1 MSLQNLPVE
10 LFEDVLQHVFQSSW
24 ALAQF
29 QFLQLRL
36 IDRRSDD
43 IVSRIAFEALD
54 PKIFLK
60 KTKPPSSPTVQWLL
74 FTKLY
79 WNKHGHNA
87 FTDSIHVS
95 VSHILKR
102 RFRKCRI
109 TGSYRNFLRDACC
122 LIGLQHGVR
131 FILSS
136 LIYPSGVREHVRLPK
151 EEPEPFFGCLHLA
164 STSGD
169 IEVVKE
175 LLQVTEVTDANSFHF
190 LFGYPLH
197 AAAHGGHVDIL
208 SLLLRHC
215 AHVNRSNNLGRS
227 PILVAAQ
234 MRRKEAVKFLLS
246 YPKVQ
251 PNIPSYDGHT
261 VLLWAVKW
269 GWTDIVKCLLS
280 TPDVDPNPR
289 VKWEDTPLSAAVR
302 GGFDDIFDLLLQ
314 RSNLQPTFRGGKF
327 CPLWLATLKGDS
339 CKVIRLLDRFSFKP
353 NTFLRHR
360 HTLLC
365 KVISLGNT
373 ALARMLLERSE
384 VDPNFKTSKGVAP
397 FMKALHHLEIL
408 ELLIARKDFDPNRI
422 ILGFRPLEI
431 AYDLKNEK
439 AIQLLLSRDDT
450 RSDLHER
457 DSSLLNRAASNGNLE
472 VVRQLLLRPEND
484 PNQQSERRGPPLCE
498 AAAGNQIAVVK
509 ELLQV
514 DQVNPNLRWN
524 LPSSQSTPLCLAVSN
539 DSLGMVQILLDQPN
553 VDINMPGSHGTA
565 LCTAIL
571 CGSTEIFD
579 LLLRRNDIDI
589 NITGPLGT
597 ALAFAARRGNK
608 YMVQRLLEL
617 ADIDVNRRS
626 TPRRDDHMALEQ
638 LNNLNRTFSPAYA
651 KTSRTCQTQ
660 HTPLEQAFLGGDIPI
675 IKLLLSHPDIDFTEG
690 DTLKRTPLWWASYM
704 GPREL
709 TELILDLGEDNVNAQ
724 DIDGWSPLLV
734 AVNWRRSSVVQ
745 LLLKQATI
753 DSNLANYDGW
763 TCLHLAVQAGN
774 AEMVGLL
781 LQSPTTD
788 PRKRLPDGR
797 TPIDLAKHHGFDAM
811 AKDLRE
817 QVKRIVRREDV
828 IGKSSAM
835 PGEKDQDS

>member
-10 LFEDVLQHVFQSSW
+10 LFEDVLQHAFQSSW
-24 ALAQF
+24 ALARF

-43 IVSRIAFEALD
+43 IVSKIAFKALD

-60 KTKPPSSPTVQWLL
+60 KTKPPSGPTVQWLL
-74 FTKLY
+74 FTRLY
-79 WNKHGHNA
+79 WNKQWHNA
-87 FTDSIHVS
+87 FIDWIYVS

-102 RFRKCRI
+102 RFRKRRI

-122 LIGLQHGVR
+122 LITLQHGVR

-136 LIYPSGVREHVRLPK
+136 LIYPSDVRKHAQFPK

-164 STSGD
+164 SISGE

-175 LLQVTEVTDANSFHF
+175 LLQVVKGTDANSFHF

-197 AAAHGGHVDIL
+197 AAAYGGNVDIL
-208 SLLLRHC
+208 SFLLQHC
-215 AHVNRSNNLGRS
+215 ANVNRSNNLGRS

-234 MRRKEAVKFLLS
+234 MGRKAAVKFLLS

-269 GWTDIVKCLLS
+269 GWTDIVKSLLS

-289 VKWEDTPLSAAVR
+289 VKWEGTPLSAAVR
-302 GGFDDIFDLLLQ
+302 GGFDDIFNLLLK
-314 RSNLQPTFRGGKF
+314 RSDLKPTFRGGKF

-339 CKVIRLLDRFSFKP
+339 CKVIRLLDRFSFNP

-365 KVISLGNT
+365 KVITLGNT

-439 AIQLLLSRDDT
+439 AIQLLLSRADT
-450 RSDLHER
+450 RSDLHE
-457 DSSLLNRAASNGNLE
+457 SNTSFLNQAASNGDLE
-472 VVRQLLLRPEND
+472 ARG
-484 PNQQSERRGPPLCE
+484 GPPLCE

-514 DQVNPNLRWN
+514 EHVNPNLRWN
-524 LPSSQSTPLCLAVSN
+524 SPGSRSTPLCLAVSN
-539 DSLGMVQILLDQPN
+539 DSLRMVQILLDQPN
-553 VDINMPGSHGTA
+553 VDINMPGSQGTA
-565 LCTAIL
+565 LCVAIL
-571 CGSTEIFD
+571 GGSTEIFD

-589 NITGPLGT
+589 NIAGPVGT
-597 ALAFAARRGNK
+597 ALAFAVRRGNT
-608 YMVQRLLEL
+608 YMIQRLLER

-626 TPRRDDHMALEQ
+626 TPRREDHMALEQ
-638 LNNLNRTFSPAYA
+638 LKDLNRTFSPAYIKA
-651 KTSRTCQTQ
+651 WRACQTQ
-660 HTPLEQAFLGGDIPI
+660 DTPLEQALWRGDIPI

-690 DTLKRTPLWWASYM
+690 D
-704 GPREL
+704 
-709 TELILDLGEDNVNAQ
+709 
-724 DIDGWSPLLV
+724 
-734 AVNWRRSSVVQ
+734 
-745 LLLKQATI
+745 LLKEDAP
-753 DSNLANYDGW
+753 
-763 TCLHLAVQAGN
+763 
-774 AEMVGLL
+774 MVGIIHGA
-781 LQSPTTD
+781 T
-788 PRKRLPDGR
+788 G
-797 TPIDLAKHHGFDAM
+797 ID
-811 AKDLRE
+811 
-817 QVKRIVRREDV
+817 
-828 IGKSSAM
+828 
-835 PGEKDQDS
+835 